1 MVEVTLKGVG
11 QTVLGGRCV
20 VVIVPD
26 LDRPVSREEFG
37 PGIGLEAQ
45 DRLQQQRVTNA
56 ADAFD
61 RRAVCAAAKAG
72 NVQLE
77 AEQAHAI
84 GAVFNPVLA
93 AVDIGLDA
101 TDEVIGNARQLY
113 SLDIVNE
120 VVEPS
125 TRTTRC
131 RALQRAAVDGD
142 SDAAVAMLNR
152 QDVAL
157 GVGHALVWRVLRD
170 LHHDVALQ
178 QLSLRRGGLPQ
189 RRAQT
194 RDERHKLP
202 FAFSLQA
209 PDVDCKSPHSLL
221 ASNCITLG

>member
-1 MVEVTLKGVG
+1 MIEVTLKGVG
-11 QTVLGGRCV
+11 HTVISGRRV
-20 VVIVPD
+20 VVVVPD

-37 PGIGLEAQ
+37 AGIGLEAQ
-45 DRLQQQRVTNA
+45 DRLQQQRVTDA

-61 RRAVCAAAKAG
+61 RRTIGTAAKAR
-72 NVQLE
+72 NVQLQ

-84 GAVFNPVLA
+84 GAVLHPILA
-93 AVDIGLDA
+93 AVDVGLDA
-101 TDEVIGNARQLY
+101 ADEVVGNARQLY
-113 SLDIVNE
+113 GLDVVNE

-125 TRTTRC
+125 TRATRC
-131 RALQRAAVDGD
+131 RTLQRAAVDRNG
-142 SDAAVAMLNR
+142 DAAVAMFDR

-157 GVGHALVWRVLRD
+157 GVGHALVRRVLRN

-178 QLSLRRGGLPQ
+178 HLGLRRGGLPQ

-194 RDERHKLP
+194 RDERHQLP

-209 PDVDCKSPHSLL
+209 PHVDCKPSQSLL

>member
-11 QTVLGGRCV
+11 QTVLGGRGV

-26 LDRPVSREEFG
+26 FDRPVSRKEFG

-45 DRLQQQRVTNA
+45 DCFQQQRMTNA

-61 RRAVCAAAKAG
+61 WRAVCAAAKAR
-72 NVQLE
+72 NVELE

-93 AVDIGLDA
+93 AVDVGLDA
-101 TDEVIGNARQLY
+101 TDKVVGNARQLY
-113 SLDIVNE
+113 GFDVVNE

-125 TRTTRC
+125 TRATRC
-131 RALQRAAVDGD
+131 RALQRAAVDGNG
-142 SDAAVAMLNR
+142 DAAVAMLNR

-194 RDERHKLP
+194 RDERHRLP

-209 PDVDCKSPHSLL
+209 LDVDCKSPHSLL